1 MPDLASPDIAVPL
14 PPGAHAPAPVHDVA
28 SAVAA
33 LEEDIVL
40 NRLHPR
46 ERLTEDELMQR
57 FGLKR
62 HAVRDVLA
70 ELTRL
75 GLAERRKN
83 VGAEVRS
90 FTVRE
95 VMELYAVRELL
106 ETEAAR
112 QVPCPPAPE
121 DLQRLIDVQRQHDA
135 AVAAEDPRA
144 VFRTNLAF
152 HQTLFG
158 LCENLVLQKAI
169 QEYARQTHSIRF
181 STLVSADYRSR
192 ARHEHWQMI
201 EALRQG
207 QREVLVALC
216 REHITPSRDGYLAAN
231 RHLQEG

>member
-1 MPDLASPDIAVPL
+1 MSTLAATPLAPGSTHGAGAAYDL
-14 PPGAHAPAPVHDVA
+14 A

-62 HAVRDVLA
+62 HLVREVLA
-70 ELTRL
+70 ELARL
-75 GLAERRKN
+75 GLVERRKN
-83 VGAEVRS
+83 VGAEVRLY
-90 FTVRE
+90 TTRE

-112 QVPCPPAPE
+112 QVPCPPAPA
-121 DLQRLIDVQRQHDA
+121 DLQRLIEVQRRHDA
-135 AVAAEDPRA
+135 AVRAEDPRL
-144 VFRTNLAF
+144 VFRTNIEF

-158 LCENLVLQKAI
+158 LCENTVLQKAI
-169 QEYARQTHSIRF
+169 QEYARQTHPIRF

-192 ARHEHWQMI
+192 SQHEHWQMI
-201 EALRQG
+201 EALREG
-207 QREVLVALC
+207 RRDMLVALC
-216 REHITPSRDGYLAAN
+216 REHLTPSRDGYLAAN
-231 RHLQEG
+231 RHLAEGG